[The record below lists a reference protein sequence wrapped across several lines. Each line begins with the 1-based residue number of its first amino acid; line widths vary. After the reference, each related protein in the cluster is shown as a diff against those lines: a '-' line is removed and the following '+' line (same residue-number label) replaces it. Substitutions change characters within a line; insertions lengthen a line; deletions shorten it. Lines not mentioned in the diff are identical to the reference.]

1 MLVKIQCVN
10 QTNRCINLHLV
21 PSWRYHFKVVIP
33 LCTLPVPRRPGV
45 YPYQTVGLLTDPIQT
60 HRQTIRARFS
70 RKLRPK
76 YLIFLH
82 YPARYH
88 TIIVS
93 ITRIQPDHLVPKA
106 LVTRPITS
114 YPSSGKSQCIRP
126 GPVPN
131 WKRNHRIPYYILADV
146 YDPDIRIYL
155 RNIRDRSYGDVR
167 WKRMKAR
174 GIQIV

>member
-1 MLVKIQCVN
+1 
-10 QTNRCINLHLV
+10 
-21 PSWRYHFKVVIP
+21 
-33 LCTLPVPRRPGV
+33 RPGV

-82 YPARYH
+82 YPACYH

-106 LVTRPITS
+106 LVTRPITRH
-114 YPSSGKSQCIRP
+114 PSSGNSQCIRP

-131 WKRNHRIPYYILADV
+131 WKRNHRIPHYILSDI
-146 YDPDIRIYL
+146 YDPDSPTYL
-155 RNIRDRSYGDVR
+155 PDISDPSKGDVR
-167 WKRMKAR
+167 WSRIKPHE
-174 GIQIV
+174 I